1 MGSVVSI
8 CHHRICRD
16 NYAAL
21 ARKLFIPVGIVQVI
35 IEQTDLFFLIS
46 GEDGDLPVGHIRPLH
61 KLLLP
66 LHNRHAISKE
76 AGQKQKEKDLDQ
88 LTRMCIEQDKIS

>member
-8 CHHRICRD
+8 CHHRICRN

-21 ARKLFIPVGIVQVI
+21 ARELFALLRIVQGI
-35 IEQTDLFFLIS
+35 IEQIDLFFLVS
-46 GEDGDLPVGHIRPLH
+46 GENGDLPIGHVRPLH

-76 AGQKQKEKDLDQ
+76 AGQKQ
-88 LTRMCIEQDKIS
+88 